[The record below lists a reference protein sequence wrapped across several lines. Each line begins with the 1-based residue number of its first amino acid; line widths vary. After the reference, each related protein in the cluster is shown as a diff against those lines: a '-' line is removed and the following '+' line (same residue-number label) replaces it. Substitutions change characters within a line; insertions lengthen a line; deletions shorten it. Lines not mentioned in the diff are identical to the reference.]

1 MFYRQI
7 NNCSAILAI
16 AIALTLVAGVSRSE
30 SPKTIR
36 YNRDVRPIL
45 AENCFACH
53 GFDAASRAAGLRLDT
68 SEGAFAELDSGETA
82 IVPGNVEKSQLL
94 SRIESSDHGLVM
106 PPPESKKQLT
116 ASQKRMLRS
125 WIEQGAVYE
134 KHWAFEP
141 PSAEAPP
148 VVDSSVSNPI
158 DSFIVEK
165 LKASGLRLSA
175 PAVPEVQLRRLYL
188 DTIGIP
194 PTPEQID
201 QYLVIARSMRT
212 ARIGR
217 QSIACWPARVWRAM
231 GAMVARPGTLRR
243 QQWLFHRCT
252 TSDMA
257 VSRLG
262 DRRIEQ

>member
-1 MFYRQI
+1 
-7 NNCSAILAI
+7 
-16 AIALTLVAGVSRSE
+16 
-30 SPKTIR
+30 
-36 YNRDVRPIL
+36 
-45 AENCFACH
+45 
-53 GFDAASRAAGLRLDT
+53 
-68 SEGAFAELDSGETA
+68 
-82 IVPGNVEKSQLL
+82 
-94 SRIESSDHGLVM
+94 
-106 PPPESKKQLT
+106 
-116 ASQKRMLRS
+116 MLRS

-201 QYLVIARSMRT
+201 QFLVHCQVDADG
-212 ARIGR
+212 AYR
-217 QSIACWPARVWRAM
+217 QAVDRLLASPGMASDGGDGGWTRHATPT
-231 GAMVARPGTLRR
+231 AMVIPSMHHVRYG
-243 QQWLFHRCT
+243 
-252 TSDMA
+252 
-257 VSRLG
+257 
-262 DRRIEQ
+262 RIATG

>member
-1 MFYRQI
+1 MTLYRQI
-7 NNCSAILAI
+7 KNWPVRLAI
-16 AIALTLVAGVSRSE
+16 GIALALVAGVSRSE
-30 SPKTIR
+30 PPQAIR

-68 SEGAFAELDSGETA
+68 PEGAFAKLDSGENA

-94 SRIESSDHGLVM
+94 ARIESSDHGLVM

-116 ASQKRMLRS
+116 TSQKRMLRS

-141 PSAEAPP
+141 PRAERPP
-148 VVDSSVSNPI
+148 VIDSPASNPI

-175 PAVPEVQLRRLYL
+175 PAAAEVQLRRIYL

-201 QYLVIARSMRT
+201 QYLVHCQVDADGAYRQAVDRLLASPGMASDGGDGGWTRHATPTAMGIPSMHLVRYG
-212 ARIGR
+212 RIGT
-217 QSIACWPARVWRAM
+217 
-231 GAMVARPGTLRR
+231 G
-243 QQWLFHRCT
+243 
-252 TSDMA
+252 
-257 VSRLG
+257 
-262 DRRIEQ
+262 